1 MVSKRINHLV
11 PAKMSEGG
19 SCVTV
24 YCAVCHAGAT
34 SDQDS
39 GWVKTIS
46 VHTMQ
51 CSVLEKEQ
59 SDWRVL
65 LYIASLRERE
75 REWAG
80 VFLYSVVSIQKTP
93 I

>member
-46 VHTMQ
+46 VHTTQ

-75 REWAG
+75 RESG
-80 VFLYSVVSIQKTP
+80 RVYFCTLL
-93 I
+93 